1 MFVDVYTHGESNG
14 YRSNMIWPNA
24 KDRSHDVQFNS
35 HPTRGK
41 ILMKMEEENGELF
54 QAARSK
60 INPR

>member
-1 MFVDVYTHGESNG
+1 MYKHVDSYG
-14 YRSNMIWPNA
+14 YGNNMIWPNA
-24 KDRSHDVQFNS
+24 KDRSQDVEFNS
-35 HPTRGK
+35 QPTRGK

>member
-1 MFVDVYTHGESNG
+1 
-14 YRSNMIWPNA
+14 MIWPNA
-24 KDRSHDVQFNS
+24 KDRSQDVEFNS
-35 HPTRGK
+35 QPTRGK

>member
-1 MFVDVYTHGESNG
+1 MYRDVESYG
-14 YRSNMIWPNA
+14 YRNNMIWPNS
-24 KDRSHDVQFNS
+24 KDRSHDVEFNS